1 MTAHAES
8 HQRHVSVMVTY
19 TGNPQK
25 KDRAEDSAGDRSR
38 NLKLPSPSSCCFS
51 LSQIKRVLD
60 AQGWRLRSTYQCGS
74 LLFLCYGFYNKI
86 YNKQKMLALAFK
98 SGTPSVSHRTACFQ
112 KSPLFTLQQSLLYAR
127 PPLRQSPAQPC
138 ITPLAS
144 HRFQVFL
151 HCFPCFG
158 HSMTRQSISN

>member
-1 MTAHAES
+1 
-8 HQRHVSVMVTY
+8 MVTY